1 MGYLFGKQYMATNI
15 YGNMFKSVQKIAR
28 VTYVLVLIAA
38 INFSNI
44 YLHQNNTSLFG
55 LIGSELLFGGYLIY

>member
-1 MGYLFGKQYMATNI
+1 MATNI

-28 VTYVLVLIAA
+28 VTYIIILIAA

-44 YLHQNNTSLFG
+44 YIHQNNTSLIG
-55 LIGSELLFGGYLIY
+55 LIGSEILFGAILLY